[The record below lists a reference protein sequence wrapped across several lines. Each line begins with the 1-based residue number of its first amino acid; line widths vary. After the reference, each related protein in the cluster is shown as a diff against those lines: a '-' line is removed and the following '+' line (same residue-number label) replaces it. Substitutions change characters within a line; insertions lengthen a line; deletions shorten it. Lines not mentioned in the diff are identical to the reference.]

1 MIKQKQ
7 QVIKLW
13 SEEVVMVRRI
23 LKEISDEAVER
34 EGRKEELENE
44 MEVMIKA
51 IEGEQKPQKKGKNS
65 PGERSARRRKY
76 KIGRRKIED
85 KKE

>member
-1 MIKQKQ
+1 M
-7 QVIKLW
+7 
-13 SEEVVMVRRI
+13 MRRI

-51 IEGEQKPQKKGKNS
+51 IEGEQKSQKKGKTS
-65 PGERSARRRKY
+65 PGERSARRRNY